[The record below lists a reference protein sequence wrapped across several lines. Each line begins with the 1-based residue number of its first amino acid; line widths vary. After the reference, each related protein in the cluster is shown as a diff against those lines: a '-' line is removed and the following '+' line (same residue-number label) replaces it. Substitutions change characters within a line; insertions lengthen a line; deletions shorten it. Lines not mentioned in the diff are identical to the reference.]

1 MKHPESPTLLPVVV
15 VLPVV
20 KSSVEVKDDE
30 EEEEGTRTPLSF
42 EVIAV
47 AAVSIPENV
56 LAVVLCSSSSG
67 CCFPPVL
74 NITMRNRP
82 SL

>member
-1 MKHPESPTLLPVVV
+1 MKHPESPTLLPVV

-20 KSSVEVKDDE
+20 KSSVEVKDAE
-30 EEEEGTRTPLSF
+30 EEVGTRTPLSL

-47 AAVSIPENV
+47 AADSIPENV
-56 LAVVLCSSSSG
+56 LAVVLCSLSSSG

-74 NITMRNRP
+74 NIIMRKRP